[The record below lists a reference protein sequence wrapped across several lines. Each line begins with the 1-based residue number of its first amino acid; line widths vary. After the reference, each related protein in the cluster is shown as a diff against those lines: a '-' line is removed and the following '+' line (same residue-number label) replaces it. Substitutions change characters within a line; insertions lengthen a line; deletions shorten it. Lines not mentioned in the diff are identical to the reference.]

1 MMNIMPG
8 NINNLPI
15 ILYLSSINLIAFL
28 CMKIDKMF
36 AQKNKRRI
44 SERNLMIIAIIG
56 GSLGIWFGMF
66 WNRHKTKKI
75 KFSLGIPLIFVI
87 QVVLF
92 TLILL

>member
-8 NINNLPI
+8 NINNLSF
-15 ILYLSSINLIAFL
+15 ILYLISINLIAFL
-28 CMKIDKMF
+28 CMKIDKLH
-36 AQKNKRRI
+36 AQKNKPRI
-44 SERNLMIIAIIG
+44 SERSLMFIALIG
-56 GSLGIWFGMF
+56 GTLGIWFGMF
-66 WNRHKTKKI
+66 WNRHKTKKL